1 MTEEFLEDDK
11 ELLKF
16 AKLQN
21 LTGIYIVDQNLNTVA
36 QTDIRGIKPEKLWRK
51 QLKTESKKNIVT
63 NTVETF
69 SEKIRE
75 GKIDYYVA
83 MISRKNTKGMIIC
96 YQIADEL
103 STDKY
108 SSSFSELMKNNT
120 FHKNPRILI
129 TNGSDI
135 LSTNAEYLKEAKSFK
150 DIPELDVNWSE
161 HKLTKINF
169 EGKKLYGM
177 RQVYKQYYIYVCY
190 ESSEVFSNLIPVVT
204 VGIAIYIFCLMSMVV
219 IRQNMRERNIMEQAR
234 QIQTIKAIS
243 SLYVSTALLDL
254 ETKECTPINGIRGMA
269 TLAKYHLGEPGK
281 EAEYIDKIITS
292 SDYLLDIV
300 NDVLQMNK
308 LESGRI
314 YFENKHI

>member
-1 MTEEFLEDDK
+1 
-11 ELLKF
+11 
-16 AKLQN
+16 
-21 LTGIYIVDQNLNTVA
+21 
-36 QTDIRGIKPEKLWRK
+36 
-51 QLKTESKKNIVT
+51 
-63 NTVETF
+63 
-69 SEKIRE
+69 
-75 GKIDYYVA
+75 
-83 MISRKNTKGMIIC
+83 MIIC